1 MKVMFN
7 GFEMPKTFKAKNQIQ
22 SFIQALIIVGIVAFV
37 VDYITL
43 PAYNFHDAG
52 FITLLVI
59 YLFVFGTLYSAFS
72 HRFDFI
78 VKITYGSGVL
88 FIVFMIVMTFL
99 SSEFLNAGK
108 YRDQIVIKSSDS
120 FSAEFD
126 VIDLKKIP
134 LVDQNT
140 AQQLGDKQIGR
151 VQGLGSQFDIN
162 NEYLLINVKDSVYR
176 VSPLEYQDFYKWF
189 QNKDSG
195 VPSYVSV
202 NVNDS
207 SDVELIDLN
216 DGMKYVPSAYFNEDL
231 LRHVRFTYRTEIFER
246 LNFEIDDEGNPYYIV
261 TFKEPTIGWFGGWDT
276 TGIITVDAVSG
287 DMNKYAIQDI
297 PEWVDHVQ
305 SANLAWYQIDN
316 WGYYINGWFN
326 TLFGQKEMI
335 QTTDGFNYVSIDGK
349 IYIFSGLTSVGSDR
363 SIVGFALINLSSKE
377 ATYVKIGGADE
388 YSAMNSAIGQV
399 QHLNYTSTFPLL
411 LNIEGLPTYFMA
423 LKDYEGLV
431 KLYAMVSVQDY
442 SIVGVGATVEETR
455 MSYINQLLD
464 KQLIDVKVTDKTVV
478 EGVVS
483 TIVQTNVDGTTFYYF
498 TLEGNNDLF
507 TASSKL
513 SLELAFTKVLDSVRL
528 EVSSIKDNVFEVNMF
543 DNINYNY

>member
-43 PAYNFHDAG
+43 PAYNLHDAG

-78 VKITYGSGVL
+78 VKITYGFGVL
-88 FIVFMIVMTFL
+88 LIVFMIVMTFL

-108 YRDQIVIKSSDS
+108 YRDQIVIKSSDN

-189 QNKDSG
+189 QNRDSG

-231 LRHVRFTYRTEIFER
+231 LRHVRFTYRTEMFER

-363 SIVGFALINLSSKE
+363 SIVGFALINLSTKE
-377 ATYVKIGGADE
+377 ATYIKIGGADE

-442 SIVGVGATVEETR
+442 SIVGVGATVDETR

-464 KQLIDVKVTDKTVV
+464 KQLIDVKVTDKTIV

-498 TLEGNNDLF
+498 TLEGNNNLF

-513 SLELAFTKVLDSVRL
+513 SLELALTKVLDSVRL

>member
-7 GFEMPKTFKAKNQIQ
+7 GFEIPKTFKAKNQIQ

-43 PAYNFHDAG
+43 PAYNLHDAG

-78 VKITYGSGVL
+78 VKITYGLGVL
-88 FIVFMIVMTFL
+88 LILFMIVMSFL

-108 YRDQIVIKSSDS
+108 YRDQIVIKSSDN

-176 VSPLEYQDFYKWF
+176 VSPLEYQDFYKWL
-189 QNKDSG
+189 QNRDSG

-231 LRHVRFTYRTEIFER
+231 LRHVRYTYRTEMFES

-335 QTTDGFNYVSIDGK
+335 QTTDGFNYVSINGK

-363 SIVGFALINLSSKE
+363 SIVGFALINLSTKE
-377 ATYVKIGGADE
+377 ATYIKIGGADE

-464 KQLIDVKVTDKTVV
+464 KQLIDVKVIDKTIV

-498 TLEGNNDLF
+498 TLEGNNNLF

-513 SLELAFTKVLDSVRL
+513 SLELALTKVLDSVRL

>member
-7 GFEMPKTFKAKNQIQ
+7 GFEIPKTFKAKNQIQ

-43 PAYNFHDAG
+43 PAYNLHDAG

-59 YLFVFGTLYSAFS
+59 YLFVFGTLYSTFS

-78 VKITYGSGVL
+78 VKITYGLGVL
-88 FIVFMIVMTFL
+88 LILFMIVMSFL

-108 YRDQIVIKSSDS
+108 YRDQIVIKSSDN

-189 QNKDSG
+189 QNRDSG

-231 LRHVRFTYRTEIFER
+231 LRHVRYTYRTEMFES

-335 QTTDGFNYVSIDGK
+335 QTTDGFNYVSIDEK

-363 SIVGFALINLSSKE
+363 SIVGFALINLSTKE
-377 ATYVKIGGADE
+377 ATYIKIGGADE

-464 KQLIDVKVTDKTVV
+464 KQLIDVKVTDKTIV

-498 TLEGNNDLF
+498 TLEGNNNLF

-513 SLELAFTKVLDSVRL
+513 SLELALTKVLDSVRL